1 MICEDGSMDIDDVK
15 NFLRGKEDRVLLRA
29 RDIDDPTYTT
39 VKDVVMKVY
48 PNAENNDFSIS
59 VHCSKLFDSL
69 RHMETNDFNK
79 IINTFKK
86 YEVKGENR
94 GITGRRTYGY
104 DTSRL
109 DRKMYRRKRS
119 N

>member
-1 MICEDGSMDIDDVK
+1 MDIEMEDIK

-29 RDIDDPTYTT
+29 RDIEDPTYKT
-39 VKDVVMKVY
+39 VKDVVMNVY
-48 PNAENNDFSIS
+48 PTAENNDFSIA

-69 RHMETNDFNK
+69 RHMETNDYNK

-86 YEVKGENR
+86 YEVKGTNG
-94 GITGRRTYGY
+94 GINGDRTYGY
-104 DTSRL
+104 DVSRV
-109 DRKMYRRKRS
+109 DRKLIRRKRA

>member
-1 MICEDGSMDIDDVK
+1 MEIDDIK

-29 RDIDDPTYTT
+29 RDIDDPTYKT
-39 VKDVVMKVY
+39 VKDVVMSIY
-48 PNAENNDFSIS
+48 PKAENNDFSIA

-69 RHMETNDFNK
+69 RHMEANDYNK

-86 YEVKGENR
+86 YEVAGTHGGVR
-94 GITGRRTYGY
+94 GDRTYGY
-104 DTSRL
+104 DVSRV
-109 DRKMYRRKRS
+109 DRKLIRRRRP

>member
-1 MICEDGSMDIDDVK
+1 MEIDDIK

-29 RDIDDPTYTT
+29 RDIDDPTYKT
-39 VKDVVMKVY
+39 VKDVVMSIY
-48 PNAENNDFSIS
+48 PKAENNDFSIA

-69 RHMETNDFNK
+69 RHMEANDYNK

-86 YEVKGENR
+86 YEVAGTHGGVR
-94 GITGRRTYGY
+94 GKRTYGY
-104 DTSRL
+104 DVSRT
-109 DRKMYRRKRS
+109 DRKLIRRRRP

>member
-1 MICEDGSMDIDDVK
+1 MDKEIQDIK

-29 RDIDDPTYTT
+29 RDIDDPTYKT
-39 VKDVVMKVY
+39 VKDAVMAIY
-48 PNAENNDFSIS
+48 PKAENNDFSIA

-69 RHMETNDFNK
+69 RHMEANDYNK

-86 YEVKGENR
+86 YEIKGK
-94 GITGRRTYGY
+94 GMGGVTGRRTYGY

-109 DRKMYRRKRS
+109 DRKMYRRKRQ